1 MKNKF
6 KIILIALFFIIS
18 MNNIS
23 FANENKDNTESSTQQ
38 YKVSDETSQNYI
50 NRQLEKIN
58 ISKLE
63 EELKD
68 NEIFKNI
75 DLKQF
80 AKDLIKGDAKLTDL
94 INTENI
100 KKLVIDQLIASLK
113 VITMIIV
120 LALLSSI
127 LKSLEGSF
135 SSGEVSKIVNY
146 IIFITMVTLV
156 LVNFKD
162 VLSIAYTT
170 VNSIIS
176 IVNVPILLTLLA
188 VGGLTTTS
196 ATLSPVF
203 VSGVSIINMVFKNVI
218 FTLITLAFCVLVI
231 NNLSKNIKLKR
242 FSELLKKANVVIVGA
257 AFTVYLG
264 LVSIQGIYVTSFDK
278 FAVKSAKFA
287 VGSFIP
293 VIGSFVSDSVDLLLS
308 SSILLKNIFGAVG
321 LILLVGIC
329 FIPIIKIFSIILV
342 YKIGA
347 AIVEPIGEENISSFM
362 DETSKLMT
370 VILISVLAVLIMFF
384 VTISILTSL
393 SITS

>member
-176 IVNVPILLTLLA
+176 IVNVIVPILLTLLA

-203 VSGVSIINMVFKNVI
+203 VGKKYFLSGNRNEII
-218 FTLITLAFCVLVI
+218 
-231 NNLSKNIKLKR
+231 
-242 FSELLKKANVVIVGA
+242 
-257 AFTVYLG
+257 
-264 LVSIQGIYVTSFDK
+264 
-278 FAVKSAKFA
+278 
-287 VGSFIP
+287 
-293 VIGSFVSDSVDLLLS
+293 
-308 SSILLKNIFGAVG
+308 
-321 LILLVGIC
+321 
-329 FIPIIKIFSIILV
+329 
-342 YKIGA
+342 
-347 AIVEPIGEENISSFM
+347 
-362 DETSKLMT
+362 
-370 VILISVLAVLIMFF
+370 
-384 VTISILTSL
+384 
-393 SITS
+393 